1 MKTENHRVLIIDDE
15 RPVLMTLEALLKRH
29 GYHVDA
35 AATASQ
41 GLKLLKSNSPSLVLL
56 DLQLPDAHGL
66 EMLDR
71 IKTELPEVQV
81 IILTA
86 HDSLHNAIESIKRGA
101 YHFISKPYAPEELL
115 SLVEKALEK
124 QFLLREA
131 EKLREKTEQ
140 LEKRLEIAEARPAPI
155 FKSKPMQE
163 IEELI
168 EAMAPSDANVLIAG
182 ESGVGKEV
190 IANTIHARSRRAGQ
204 PMVKLNCA
212 AFPQT
217 MIEGELFG
225 YVKGAFTG
233 AMHDFPGM
241 IAAADGGTLFLDEI
255 SDMPADLQTRFLR
268 VLQERE
274 YRPLGSTQTMK
285 ATFRAIAATN
295 RPIPEALAENRLRS
309 DLYYRLNT
317 FQIEVPPLRKR
328 KEDIP
333 PLDRAIRETIFS
345 TTRQTGAG
353 RFTGCISEAARLF
366 VAGKCSRTAKRHR
379 IRRGA
384 GAAGR
389 DRRKRV
395 ARRNTVAS
403 GVATNRT
410 WRIAAQRRANSRRRG
425 AERHSPGAC
434 RMPRQQEKSSRTARH
449 SASHPLQ
456 QAETLRDRV
465 VGCGEESTAFQRV
478 APFIDRDRCNAQWVF
493 RAPRSRRGR
502 GIDDSNFFQN
512 HSAMFSI
519 VGFSKPS
526 MSLRYAWSRIFRS
539 GFIAALIFA

>member
-29 GYHVDA
+29 GYQVETAPTA
-35 AATASQ
+35 AQ
-41 GLKLLKSNSPSLVLL
+41 GLKVLKSKSPTLVLL
-56 DLQLPDAHGL
+56 DLRLPDADGL
-66 EMLDR
+66 EMLER
-71 IKTELPEVQV
+71 IKSELPKVQV

-124 QFLLREA
+124 QFLLRET
-131 EKLREKTEQ
+131 EELRVKTEQ
-140 LEKRLEIAEARPAPI
+140 LEKRLEIAEARPTPI

-168 EAMAPSDANVLIAG
+168 DAMAPSDANVLIVG

-190 IANTIHARSRRAGQ
+190 IANTICANSRRAGQ

-241 IAAADGGTLFLDEI
+241 IAAANGGTLFLDEI

-285 ATFRAIAATN
+285 ADFRAIASTN
-295 RPIPEALAENRLRS
+295 RPIAQALAENRLRS

-333 PLDRAIRETIFS
+333 PLIAQFVRQFS
-345 TTRQTGAG
+345 QQ
-353 RFTGCISEAARLF
+353 L
-366 VAGKCSRTAKRHR
+366 GKPEPERS
-379 IRRGA
+379 
-384 GAAGR
+384 
-389 DRRKRV
+389 
-395 ARRNTVAS
+395 
-403 GVATNRT
+403 
-410 WRIAAQRRANSRRRG
+410 RANCD
-425 AERHSPGAC
+425 SPGA
-434 RMPRQQEKSSRTARH
+434 RRVPWQQEKGGRTSRHPAP
-449 SASHPLQ
+449 HPLQ
-456 QAETLRDRV
+456 QDEALRHRV
-465 VGCGEESTAFQRV
+465 VGCQRNDGFPAVMFESTGAQAFV
-478 APFIDRDRCNAQWVF
+478 RCYS
-493 RAPRSRRGR
+493 PR
-502 GIDDSNFFQN
+502 
-512 HSAMFSI
+512 
-519 VGFSKPS
+519 
-526 MSLRYAWSRIFRS
+526 
-539 GFIAALIFA
+539 

>member
-1 MKTENHRVLIIDDE
+1 MKTNNHRILIVDDE
-15 RPVLMTLEALLKRH
+15 RPVLVTLEALLKRH
-29 GYHVDA
+29 GYQVD
-35 AATASQ
+35 TASTAAQ
-41 GLKLLKSNSPSLVLL
+41 GIKLLKSKSPALVLL
-56 DLQLPDAHGL
+56 DLQLPDADGM

-71 IKTELPEVQV
+71 IKSELPRIQV

-115 SLVEKALEK
+115 SLIERALEK

-140 LEKRLEIAEARPAPI
+140 LERRLEMAEARPTLI

-168 EAMAPSDANVLIAG
+168 NAMAPSDANALIVG

-190 IANTIHARSRRAGQ
+190 IANAIHARSRRADK

-217 MIEGELFG
+217 MIEAELFG

-233 AMHDFPGM
+233 ATHDFTGM
-241 IAAADGGTLFLDEI
+241 IAAANGGTLFLDEI

-285 ATFRAIAATN
+285 ADFRAIASTN
-295 RPIPEALAENRLRS
+295 RPIAQALAENRLRS

-328 KEDIP
+328 KQDIP
-333 PLDRAIRETIFS
+333 PL
-345 TTRQTGAG
+345 
-353 RFTGCISEAARLF
+353 
-366 VAGKCSRTAKRHR
+366 
-379 IRRGA
+379 
-384 GAAGR
+384 
-389 DRRKRV
+389 
-395 ARRNTVAS
+395 
-403 GVATNRT
+403 
-410 WRIAAQRRANSRRRG
+410 IAAFVRQFAQQLG
-425 AERHSPGAC
+425 KPEPHISPEAFQKLLDYSWPGNVRELQNAI
-434 RMPRQQEKSSRTARH
+434 EYAVVLARNGTI
-449 SASHPLQ
+449 SVKELPTEIQLPPALQ
-456 QAETLRDRV
+456 QAELAGLPRTGVQKLDDVERTAIVQALAECHGNKKKAAELLGIQRPTLY
-465 VGCGEESTAFQRV
+465 
-478 APFIDRDRCNAQWVF
+478 NK
-493 RAPRSRRGR
+493 
-502 GIDDSNFFQN
+502 
-512 HSAMFSI
+512 M
-519 VGFSKPS
+519 K
-526 MSLRYAWSRIFRS
+526 RYAIE
-539 GFIAALIFA
+539 L

>member
-1 MKTENHRVLIIDDE
+1 MKTGNHRVLIIDDE

-29 GYHVDA
+29 GYHVDTA
-35 AATASQ
+35 STASQ
-41 GLKLLKSNSPSLVLL
+41 GLKLLRSKPSTLVLL
-56 DLQLPDAHGL
+56 DLHLPDADGL
-66 EMLDR
+66 ETLDQ
-71 IKTELPEVQV
+71 IKTEAPQTQV

-131 EKLREKTEQ
+131 EELREKTE
-140 LEKRLEIAEARPAPI
+140 RLERRLEMAEARTTLI
-155 FKSKPMQE
+155 FKSKPMHE

-168 EAMAPSDANVLIAG
+168 NAMAPSDANALIVG

-190 IANTIHARSRRAGQ
+190 IANAIHARSRRAGK

-233 AMHDFPGM
+233 AMKDFPGM

-255 SDMPADLQTRFLR
+255 SDMPAELQTRFLR

-285 ATFRAIAATN
+285 ADFRAIASTN
-295 RPIPEALAENRLRS
+295 RPVPQALAENRLRS

-328 KEDIP
+328 KQDIP
-333 PLDRAIRETIFS
+333 PLIAAFVKQFAQQLGKTEPDISPEAFQKLLDYSWPGNVRELQNAIEYAVVLARQGMIDVKVLPIEIQLPTALQQTERAALPR
-345 TTRQTGAG
+345 AG
-353 RFTGCISEAARLF
+353 VQSLDDVE
-366 VAGKCSRTAKRHR
+366 RTAIIQALAECHGNKKK
-379 IRRGA
+379 
-384 GAAGR
+384 AAELLG
-389 DRRKRV
+389 
-395 ARRNTVAS
+395 
-403 GVATNRT
+403 
-410 WRIAAQRRANSRRRG
+410 IQR
-425 AERHSPGAC
+425 P
-434 RMPRQQEKSSRTARH
+434 
-449 SASHPLQ
+449 
-456 QAETLRDRV
+456 TLY
-465 VGCGEESTAFQRV
+465 
-478 APFIDRDRCNAQWVF
+478 NK
-493 RAPRSRRGR
+493 
-502 GIDDSNFFQN
+502 
-512 HSAMFSI
+512 M
-519 VGFSKPS
+519 K
-526 MSLRYAWSRIFRS
+526 RYAIE
-539 GFIAALIFA
+539 L

>member
-29 GYHVDA
+29 GYQVETAPTA
-35 AATASQ
+35 AQ
-41 GLKLLKSNSPSLVLL
+41 GLKVLKSKSPTLVLL
-56 DLQLPDAHGL
+56 DLRLPDADGL

-131 EKLREKTEQ
+131 EHLRERTEQ
-140 LEKRLEIAEARPAPI
+140 LEKRLEIAEARPTPI

-168 EAMAPSDANVLIAG
+168 GAMAPSDANVLIVG

-190 IANTIHARSRRAGQ
+190 IANAIHARSRRAGQ

-233 AMHDFPGM
+233 AMQDFPGM
-241 IAAADGGTLFLDEI
+241 IAAANGGTLFLDEI
-255 SDMPADLQTRFLR
+255 SDMPAELQTRFLR

-285 ATFRAIAATN
+285 ADFRAIASTN
-295 RPIPEALAENRLRS
+295 RPIAQALADNQLRS

-333 PLDRAIRETIFS
+333 PLIAQFVKQFSQQLGKLEPDISPDAFQKLLNYTWPGNVRELQNAIEYAVVLA
-345 TTRQTGAG
+345 RQGIIGVKELRTEIQLPPELQQTELGALPRSG
-353 RFTGCISEAARLF
+353 VQTLDDLE
-366 VAGKCSRTAKRHR
+366 RTA
-379 IRRGA
+379 ILQALAECRGNKKK
-384 GAAGR
+384 AAELLG
-389 DRRKRV
+389 
-395 ARRNTVAS
+395 
-403 GVATNRT
+403 
-410 WRIAAQRRANSRRRG
+410 IQR
-425 AERHSPGAC
+425 P
-434 RMPRQQEKSSRTARH
+434 
-449 SASHPLQ
+449 
-456 QAETLRDRV
+456 TLY
-465 VGCGEESTAFQRV
+465 
-478 APFIDRDRCNAQWVF
+478 NK
-493 RAPRSRRGR
+493 
-502 GIDDSNFFQN
+502 
-512 HSAMFSI
+512 M
-519 VGFSKPS
+519 K
-526 MSLRYAWSRIFRS
+526 RYAIE
-539 GFIAALIFA
+539 L

>member
-29 GYHVDA
+29 GYEVDTAPTA
-35 AATASQ
+35 AQ
-41 GLKLLKSNSPSLVLL
+41 GLKVLKSKSPTLVLL
-56 DLQLPDAHGL
+56 DLRLPDADGL

-71 IKTELPEVQV
+71 IKVELPEVQV

-124 QFLLREA
+124 QFLLRKA
-131 EKLREKTEQ
+131 EELRAKTEQ
-140 LEKRLEIAEARPAPI
+140 LEKRLEIAEARPTPI

-168 EAMAPSDANVLIAG
+168 AAMAPSDANVLIVG

-190 IANTIHARSRRAGQ
+190 IANAIHARGRRAGQ
-204 PMVKLNCA
+204 SMVKLNCA

-241 IAAADGGTLFLDEI
+241 IAAANGGTLFLDEI

-285 ATFRAIAATN
+285 ADFRAIASTN
-295 RPIPEALAENRLRS
+295 RPTAQALAENRLRS

-333 PLDRAIRETIFS
+333 PLIAQFVRQFSQQLGKPEPDISPDAFQKLLDYSWPGNVRELQNAIEYAVVLA
-345 TTRQTGAG
+345 RQGLIDVKELPTEIQLPPA
-353 RFTGCISEAARLF
+353 
-366 VAGKCSRTAKRHR
+366 
-379 IRRGA
+379 
-384 GAAGR
+384 
-389 DRRKRV
+389 
-395 ARRNTVAS
+395 
-403 GVATNRT
+403 
-410 WRIAAQRRANSRRRG
+410 
-425 AERHSPGAC
+425 
-434 RMPRQQEKSSRTARH
+434 
-449 SASHPLQ
+449 LQ
-456 QAETLRDRV
+456 QAEL
-465 VGCGEESTAFQRV
+465 SAL
-478 APFIDRDRCNAQWVF
+478 
-493 RAPRSRRGR
+493 PRSGVQTLDDVERNAILQALAECRGNKKKAAELL
-502 GIDDSNFFQN
+502 GIQRPTLYNK
-512 HSAMFSI
+512 M
-519 VGFSKPS
+519 K
-526 MSLRYAWSRIFRS
+526 RYAIE
-539 GFIAALIFA
+539 L

>member
-1 MKTENHRVLIIDDE
+1 MKTENRRVLIIDDE

-29 GYHVDA
+29 GYHVETAPTA
-35 AATASQ
+35 AQ
-41 GLKLLKSNSPSLVLL
+41 GLKVLKLRSPTLVLL
-56 DLQLPDAHGL
+56 DLRLPDADGL

-131 EKLREKTEQ
+131 EELRLKTEE
-140 LEKRLEIAEARPAPI
+140 LEKRLEIAEARPIPI

-168 EAMAPSDANVLIAG
+168 DAMAPSDANVLIVG

-190 IANTIHARSRRAGQ
+190 IANAIHARSRRAGQ
-204 PMVKLNCA
+204 PVVKLNCA

-233 AMHDFPGM
+233 AMQDFPGM
-241 IAAADGGTLFLDEI
+241 IGAANGGTLFLDEI
-255 SDMPADLQTRFLR
+255 SDMPSDLQTRFLR

-274 YRPLGSTQTMK
+274 YRPLGSTQTTK
-285 ATFRAIAATN
+285 ADFRAIASTN
-295 RPIPEALAENRLRS
+295 RPIAQALAENRLRS

-317 FQIEVPPLRKR
+317 FQIEVPGLRKR

-333 PLDRAIRETIFS
+333 PLIAQFVRQFSQQLGKPEPEVSPDAFQKLLDYSWPGNVRELQNAIEYAVVLA
-345 TTRQTGAG
+345 RQGIIGVKELPTE
-353 RFTGCISEAARLF
+353 IQLPPELQQSERGTLPRSG
-366 VAGKCSRTAKRHR
+366 VQTLDDLERTA
-379 IRRGA
+379 ILQALAECRGNKKK
-384 GAAGR
+384 AAELLG
-389 DRRKRV
+389 
-395 ARRNTVAS
+395 
-403 GVATNRT
+403 
-410 WRIAAQRRANSRRRG
+410 IQR
-425 AERHSPGAC
+425 P
-434 RMPRQQEKSSRTARH
+434 
-449 SASHPLQ
+449 
-456 QAETLRDRV
+456 TLY
-465 VGCGEESTAFQRV
+465 
-478 APFIDRDRCNAQWVF
+478 NK
-493 RAPRSRRGR
+493 
-502 GIDDSNFFQN
+502 
-512 HSAMFSI
+512 M
-519 VGFSKPS
+519 K
-526 MSLRYAWSRIFRS
+526 RYAIE
-539 GFIAALIFA
+539 L

>member
-1 MKTENHRVLIIDDE
+1 MRTENHRVLIIDDE

-29 GYHVDA
+29 GYQVETAPTA
-35 AATASQ
+35 AQ
-41 GLKLLKSNSPSLVLL
+41 GLKVLKSKSPTLVLL
-56 DLQLPDAHGL
+56 DLRLPDADGL

-71 IKTELPEVQV
+71 IKTELPKVQV

-131 EKLREKTEQ
+131 KELREKTEQ
-140 LEKRLEIAEARPAPI
+140 LEKRLEIAEARPTPI

-168 EAMAPSDANVLIAG
+168 VAMAPSDANVLIVG

-233 AMHDFPGM
+233 AMQNFPGM
-241 IAAADGGTLFLDEI
+241 IGAANGGTLFLDEI

-285 ATFRAIAATN
+285 ADFRAIASTN
-295 RPIPEALAENRLRS
+295 RPIAEALAENRLRS

-317 FQIEVPPLRKR
+317 FQIEVPALRKR

-333 PLDRAIRETIFS
+333 PLIAQFVRQFSQQLGKPEPEISPDAFQKLLDYSWPGNVRELQNAIEYAVVLA
-345 TTRQTGAG
+345 RQSIIGVKELP
-353 RFTGCISEAARLF
+353 SEIQLPP
-366 VAGKCSRTAKRHR
+366 
-379 IRRGA
+379 
-384 GAAGR
+384 
-389 DRRKRV
+389 
-395 ARRNTVAS
+395 
-403 GVATNRT
+403 
-410 WRIAAQRRANSRRRG
+410 
-425 AERHSPGAC
+425 E
-434 RMPRQQEKSSRTARH
+434 
-449 SASHPLQ
+449 LQ
-456 QAETLRDRV
+456 QAEL
-465 VGCGEESTAFQRV
+465 SAL
-478 APFIDRDRCNAQWVF
+478 
-493 RAPRSRRGR
+493 PRSGVQTLDEVERTAILQALAECRGNKKKAAELL
-502 GIDDSNFFQN
+502 GIQRPTLYNK
-512 HSAMFSI
+512 M
-519 VGFSKPS
+519 K
-526 MSLRYAWSRIFRS
+526 RYAIE
-539 GFIAALIFA
+539 L

>member
-29 GYHVDA
+29 GYHVETA
-35 AATASQ
+35 PTATQ
-41 GLKLLKSNSPSLVLL
+41 GLKLLDTKSPTLVLL
-56 DLQLPDAHGL
+56 DLGLPDADGL

-71 IKTELPEVQV
+71 IKTEAPGVQV

-115 SLVEKALEK
+115 SLIEKALEK
-124 QFLLREA
+124 QYLLRQTE
-131 EKLREKTEQ
+131 ELREKTEL
-140 LEKRLEIAEARPAPI
+140 LEKRLEIAEARPTPI

-163 IEELI
+163 IEELM
-168 EAMAPSDANVLIAG
+168 EAMAPSDANVLIIG

-190 IANTIHARSRRAGQ
+190 IANAIHTRSRRAGR

-241 IAAADGGTLFLDEI
+241 IAASNGGTLFLDEI

-285 ATFRAIAATN
+285 ADFRAIASTN
-295 RPIPEALAENRLRS
+295 RPIAEALAENRLRS

-317 FQIEVPPLRKR
+317 FQIEVPPLRNR

-333 PLDRAIRETIFS
+333 PLIAQFVRQFSQQLGKPEPEISPDAFQKLLDYSWPGNVRELQNAIEYAVVLA
-345 TTRQTGAG
+345 RQGA
-353 RFTGCISEAARLF
+353 I
-366 VAGKCSRTAKRHR
+366 
-379 IRRGA
+379 
-384 GAAGR
+384 
-389 DRRKRV
+389 
-395 ARRNTVAS
+395 
-403 GVATNRT
+403 GVKELPTEIQLPPA
-410 WRIAAQRRANSRRRG
+410 
-425 AERHSPGAC
+425 
-434 RMPRQQEKSSRTARH
+434 
-449 SASHPLQ
+449 LQ
-456 QAETLRDRV
+456 QAERGGLPHKGVQSLDDVERTAILQALVECRGNKKKAAELLGIQRPTLY
-465 VGCGEESTAFQRV
+465 
-478 APFIDRDRCNAQWVF
+478 NK
-493 RAPRSRRGR
+493 
-502 GIDDSNFFQN
+502 
-512 HSAMFSI
+512 M
-519 VGFSKPS
+519 K
-526 MSLRYAWSRIFRS
+526 RYAIE
-539 GFIAALIFA
+539 L

>member
-1 MKTENHRVLIIDDE
+1 MKTDNRHVLIIDDE

-29 GYHVDA
+29 GYEVDTAPTA
-35 AATASQ
+35 AQ
-41 GLKLLKSNSPSLVLL
+41 GLKVLKSKSPPLVLL
-56 DLQLPDAHGL
+56 DLRLPDAHGL

-71 IKTELPEVQV
+71 IKNELPEVPV

-101 YHFISKPYAPEELL
+101 FHFISKPYAPEELL

-131 EKLREKTEQ
+131 EELREKTEQ

-168 EAMAPSDANVLIAG
+168 HAMAPSDANVLIVG

-204 PMVKLNCA
+204 PVVKLNCA

-233 AMHDFPGM
+233 ALHDFPGM
-241 IAAADGGTLFLDEI
+241 IAAANGGTLFLDEI

-274 YRPLGSTQTMK
+274 YRPLGSTQTKK
-285 ATFRAIAATN
+285 ADFRAIASTN
-295 RPIPEALAENRLRS
+295 RPVAQALSENRMRS

-333 PLDRAIRETIFS
+333 PLIAQFVRQFSQQLGKPEPDISPDAFQKLLDYSWPGNVRELQNAIEYAVVLA
-345 TTRQTGAG
+345 RQGMIGVKEIPGEIQLPSALQQ
-353 RFTGCISEAARLF
+353 SELAAMPRSGVQTLDD
-366 VAGKCSRTAKRHR
+366 VERTA
-379 IRRGA
+379 ILQALAECRGNKKK
-384 GAAGR
+384 AAELLG
-389 DRRKRV
+389 
-395 ARRNTVAS
+395 
-403 GVATNRT
+403 
-410 WRIAAQRRANSRRRG
+410 IQR
-425 AERHSPGAC
+425 P
-434 RMPRQQEKSSRTARH
+434 
-449 SASHPLQ
+449 
-456 QAETLRDRV
+456 TLY
-465 VGCGEESTAFQRV
+465 
-478 APFIDRDRCNAQWVF
+478 NK
-493 RAPRSRRGR
+493 
-502 GIDDSNFFQN
+502 
-512 HSAMFSI
+512 M
-519 VGFSKPS
+519 K
-526 MSLRYAWSRIFRS
+526 RYAIE
-539 GFIAALIFA
+539 L

>member
-1 MKTENHRVLIIDDE
+1 MKTENHHVLIIDDE

-29 GYHVDA
+29 GYQVETA
-35 AATASQ
+35 PTATQ
-41 GLKLLKSNSPSLVLL
+41 GLKLLKSKTPTLVLL
-56 DLQLPDAHGL
+56 DLRLPDADGL

-71 IKTELPEVQV
+71 IKTELPKVQV

-124 QFLLREA
+124 QFLLRKTE
-131 EKLREKTEQ
+131 ELREKTEQ
-140 LEKRLEIAEARPAPI
+140 LEKRLEIAEARPTPI

-168 EAMAPSDANVLIAG
+168 DAMAPSDASVLIVG

-204 PMVKLNCA
+204 SMVKLNCA

-225 YVKGAFTG
+225 YLKGAFTG

-241 IAAADGGTLFLDEI
+241 IAAANDGTLFLDEI
-255 SDMPADLQTRFLR
+255 SDMPPDLQTRFLR
-268 VLQERE
+268 VLQERD

-285 ATFRAIAATN
+285 ADFRAIASTN
-295 RPIPEALAENRLRS
+295 RPIAQALAENRLRS

-333 PLDRAIRETIFS
+333 PLIAQFVKQFSQQLGKPEPDISPDAFQKLLDYSWPGNVRELQNAIEYAVVL
-345 TTRQTGAG
+345 TRQGMIDVKELPTEIQLPPA
-353 RFTGCISEAARLF
+353 
-366 VAGKCSRTAKRHR
+366 
-379 IRRGA
+379 
-384 GAAGR
+384 
-389 DRRKRV
+389 
-395 ARRNTVAS
+395 
-403 GVATNRT
+403 
-410 WRIAAQRRANSRRRG
+410 
-425 AERHSPGAC
+425 
-434 RMPRQQEKSSRTARH
+434 
-449 SASHPLQ
+449 LQ
-456 QAETLRDRV
+456 QAEL
-465 VGCGEESTAFQRV
+465 GAL
-478 APFIDRDRCNAQWVF
+478 
-493 RAPRSRRGR
+493 PRSGVQTLDDVERNAILQALAECRGNKKKAAELL
-502 GIDDSNFFQN
+502 GIQRPTLYNK
-512 HSAMFSI
+512 M
-519 VGFSKPS
+519 K
-526 MSLRYAWSRIFRS
+526 RYAID
-539 GFIAALIFA
+539 L

>member
-1 MKTENHRVLIIDDE
+1 MKTNNRHVLIIDDE
-15 RPVLMTLEALLKRH
+15 RPVLMTLEALLRRH
-29 GYHVDA
+29 GYHVDTAPTA
-35 AATASQ
+35 AQ
-41 GLKLLKSNSPSLVLL
+41 GLKLVKSKPPTLVLL
-56 DLQLPDAHGL
+56 DLRLPDADGL

-115 SLVEKALEK
+115 SLVEKALET

-131 EKLREKTEQ
+131 EELREKTER
-140 LEKRLEIAEARPAPI
+140 LEKRLEIAEARPTPI

-168 EAMAPSDANVLIAG
+168 DAMAPSDANVLIVG

-204 PMVKLNCA
+204 PVVKLNCA

-241 IAAADGGTLFLDEI
+241 IAAANRGTLFLDEI

-285 ATFRAIAATN
+285 ADFRAIASTN
-295 RPIPEALAENRLRS
+295 RPIATALAENRLRS

-333 PLDRAIRETIFS
+333 PLIAQFVKQFSQQLGKPEPDISPDAFQKLLDYAWPGNVRELQNAIEYAVVLA
-345 TTRQTGAG
+345 RQGLIDVKELPTEIQLPTALQQTELGALPRSG
-353 RFTGCISEAARLF
+353 VQSLDDVE
-366 VAGKCSRTAKRHR
+366 RTA
-379 IRRGA
+379 ILQALAECRGNKKK
-384 GAAGR
+384 AAELLG
-389 DRRKRV
+389 
-395 ARRNTVAS
+395 
-403 GVATNRT
+403 
-410 WRIAAQRRANSRRRG
+410 IQR
-425 AERHSPGAC
+425 P
-434 RMPRQQEKSSRTARH
+434 
-449 SASHPLQ
+449 
-456 QAETLRDRV
+456 TLY
-465 VGCGEESTAFQRV
+465 
-478 APFIDRDRCNAQWVF
+478 NK
-493 RAPRSRRGR
+493 
-502 GIDDSNFFQN
+502 
-512 HSAMFSI
+512 M
-519 VGFSKPS
+519 K
-526 MSLRYAWSRIFRS
+526 RYAIE
-539 GFIAALIFA
+539 L